1 MTKYAFL
8 DGGRV
13 WYTVKICAIYGDE
26 TIVVVWI
33 KCVWRVILVT
43 NSPPTYILVLYSMNW
58 EGGWHTT
65 RTILSPTHSL
75 WWCDCSEILWA
86 AMIRV
91 RHVKV
96 SDPHP
101 SSCAVTA
108 LSVHVAVHLS
118 CISTSR
124 PLNPV
129 VSRWAALFYVLA
141 RWCRVLEGTIWKVLD
156 CVFGKTIRHLLEGFI
171 LFQYVLQELLLQGCT
186 FCTGLRYTHIL
197 WLIIIINNNFH
208 IKFCAE
214 NIWSPI
220 STNSFAIFKLPWTI
234 TFQVKPTHLP
244 LVPPV
249 LLGQN
254 LSHYLMWQYWLSCG
268 C

>member
-1 MTKYAFL
+1 MLSWMVAVCDT
-8 DGGRV
+8 
-13 WYTVKICAIYGDE
+13 YTIKICAIYGDE

-33 KCVWRVILVT
+33 KCIWRVILVT

-58 EGGWHTT
+58 EGWWHTT

-86 AMIRV
+86 AMVRV

-129 VSRWAALFYVLA
+129 VSRWAALFYALA

-156 CVFGKTIRHLLEGFI
+156 CVFGKMIRHLLEGFV
-171 LFQYVLQELLLQGCT
+171 LFQYILQELLLQGCT
-186 FCTGLRYTHIL
+186 FCTGLRYTRIL

-208 IKFCAE
+208 IQFCAE
-214 NIWSPI
+214 NIEALYQQI
-220 STNSFAIFKLPWTI
+220 
-234 TFQVKPTHLP
+234 
-244 LVPPV
+244 V
-249 LLGQN
+249 LLFLNCHGPSLFRWN
-254 LSHYLMWQYWLSCG
+254 PPTFLWSHLSCWDKTYHIISCG